1 MNNYNLSDYL
11 LFNTLNEN
19 EILHF
24 LKIMK
29 INSYKKNDTII
40 KENEIGDSIMLLLD
54 GAVSITKALTMH
66 TNKNEKREKEFIKLQ
81 STDFPFFGEIS
92 IFKKNRKRTATIKA
106 ASNCNIG
113 VLDKKDLITIFKKNS
128 EIGYKVVTNIS
139 HKLIDDLLITNS
151 QVLKLTTAFSL
162 ILDE

>member
-19 EILHF
+19 EISHF
-24 LKIMK
+24 LKVMK
-29 INSYKKNDTII
+29 INNYKNNETII

-54 GAVSITKALTMH
+54 GTVSITKALTMH

-92 IFKKNRKRTATIKA
+92 IFKNNRKRTATIKA

-113 VLDKKDLITIFKKNS
+113 VLAKKDLITIFKKNS

>member
-19 EILHF
+19 EISHF

-40 KENEIGDSIMLLLD
+40 KENEIGNSIMLLLD

-92 IFKKNRKRTATIKA
+92 IFKNNCKRTATIKA

-113 VLDKKDLITIFKKNS
+113 VLDKKDLITIFKK
-128 EIGYKVVTNIS
+128 IQRLGT
-139 HKLIDDLLITNS
+139 KL
-151 QVLKLTTAFSL
+151 
-162 ILDE
+162 

>member
-19 EILHF
+19 EISHF

-40 KENEIGDSIMLLLD
+40 KENEIGNSIMLLLD
-54 GAVSITKALTMH
+54 GSVSITKALTMH
-66 TNKNEKREKEFIKLQ
+66 TNKNKKREKEFIKLD
-81 STDFPFFGEIS
+81 STDYPFFGEIS
-92 IFKKNRKRTATIKA
+92 IFKNNSKRTATIKA
-106 ASNCNIG
+106 TSNCTIG
-113 VLDKKDLITIFKKNS
+113 VLDKEDLITIFKDNS

-139 HKLIDDLLITNS
+139 HKLIDDLLITNN
-151 QVLKLTTAFSL
+151 QILKLTTAFSL
-162 ILDE
+162 ILDD